1 MPNQNFFGRQNDISV
16 ECYFTI
22 LDFIC
27 FYKCWEMRE
36 KHLKWLSKAV
46 TAINLFN
53 GGVQASI
60 IIAENI
66 FECKCVK

>member
-1 MPNQNFFGRQNDISV
+1 MI
-16 ECYFTI
+16 
-22 LDFIC
+22 
-27 FYKCWEMRE
+27 E
-36 KHLKWLSKAV
+36 KHLKWLSMAI